1 MSQVRLKRRKRPK
14 MGLRKEIRVR
24 SVSHLRWVRGFLCL
38 IAGNG
43 FHVCFGKPEAHHVR
57 RGTDGALGIKP
68 SDSFTVPVCSTAHR
82 EIHDKGEERFG
93 KEYDINL
100 LGEANKLWRMSPHR
114 FKWERERE
122 KVNG

>member
-1 MSQVRLKRRKRPK
+1 MPTHLKRRKPK
-14 MGLRKEIRVR
+14 RAGTHEETRVR
-24 SVSHLRWVRGFLCL
+24 CRGHLRWVRGFLCL
-38 IAGNG
+38 IAGKG

-93 KEYDINL
+93 QEYDINL
-100 LGEANKLWRMSPHR
+100 LGEANKLWRMSPSGIHYR
-114 FKWERERE
+114 MEME

>member
-1 MSQVRLKRRKRPK
+1 MPTHLKRRKPK
-14 MGLRKEIRVR
+14 RAGTHEETRVR
-24 SVSHLRWVRGFLCL
+24 CRGHLRWVRGFLCL
-38 IAGNG
+38 IAGKG

-82 EIHDKGEERFG
+82 EIHDKGEEWFG
-93 KEYDINL
+93 KEYGINL

-122 KVNG
+122 NVNG